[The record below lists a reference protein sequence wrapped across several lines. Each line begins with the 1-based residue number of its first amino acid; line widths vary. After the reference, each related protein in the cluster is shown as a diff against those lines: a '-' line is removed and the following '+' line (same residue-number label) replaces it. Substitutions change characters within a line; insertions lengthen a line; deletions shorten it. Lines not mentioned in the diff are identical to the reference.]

1 MNWTGTP
8 PRLARVVIV
17 DDDDISRRGMASVL
31 ADAYQLEVVAA
42 LSHEGVLHGSVRWD
56 AVDVVLVDAVD
67 ERCVDDHFPGVR
79 VVDRI
84 RQYRLAASP
93 TVIVVTDHY
102 YDDGLRRRM
111 REARP
116 DYFHNRACLQ
126 DGEALR
132 QLVQQPERYSA
143 PVPACVELEALF
155 RHGVTD
161 RTRVNRA
168 VAFARERGLMA
179 LLATRPELRSRA
191 WLRLRREFNH
201 EARLNPVT
209 ADGRTP
215 DRAQDYPSLPQ
226 IARFLRWA
234 TRVKTGAPAD
244 GEELYQ
250 GRRPL
255 ERRPL
260 LLVAGGG
267 KR

>member
-168 VAFARERGLMA
+168 VAFAIAFANQPIG
-179 LLATRPELRSRA
+179 TTRA
-191 WLRLRREFNH
+191 WPATTGGFGCKDASFSSSARRCSRRSSSSSAH
-201 EARLNPVT
+201 
-209 ADGRTP
+209 
-215 DRAQDYPSLPQ
+215 DRARS
-226 IARFLRWA
+226 
-234 TRVKTGAPAD
+234 
-244 GEELYQ
+244 
-250 GRRPL
+250 GR
-255 ERRPL
+255 
-260 LLVAGGG
+260 
-267 KR
+267 